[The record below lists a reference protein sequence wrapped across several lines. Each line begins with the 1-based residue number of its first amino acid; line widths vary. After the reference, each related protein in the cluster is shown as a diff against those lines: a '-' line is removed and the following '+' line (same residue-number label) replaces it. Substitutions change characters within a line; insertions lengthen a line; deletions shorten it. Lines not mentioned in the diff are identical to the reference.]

1 MTAGN
6 AFANGSHIVRQ
17 IRIDLDAPKPR
28 WGLWPSTP
36 CLPRGLG
43 VRLVAKPLRVKNQR
57 NGTDST
63 ALLGR
68 PHLNASVHRIWDV

>member
-28 WGLWPSTP
+28 RGLWPSLP

-43 VRLVAKPLRVKNQR
+43 ARLVAKPLRVKNQR
-57 NGTDST
+57 NGANGT
-63 ALLGR
+63 ALLGSPR
-68 PHLNASVHRIWDV
+68 LDASIHRIWNV